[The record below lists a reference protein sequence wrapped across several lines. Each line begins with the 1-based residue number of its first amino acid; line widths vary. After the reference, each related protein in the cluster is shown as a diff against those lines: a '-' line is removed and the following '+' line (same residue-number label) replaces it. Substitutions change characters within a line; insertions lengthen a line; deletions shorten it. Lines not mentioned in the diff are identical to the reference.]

1 MTPRPNGADGDG
13 HHGTRSAR
21 PFRARGVVF
30 TRTQGCT
37 LGFLRLPR
45 WGIGTVPPPPRLRAS
60 AGEPPLPSHPL
71 HDFRVPVRI
80 PHRMTPPCIET
91 PSDRNDPV
99 PGEVSIVSRRQP
111 QDMNTSQSQRIAQI
125 FALLAVMLGLLIP
138 SDVSAGSTA
147 SPAESV
153 RWGFPELNLSGSAV
167 GTRVT
172 LTWSPSYFTQSY
184 AEVFRDGA
192 KLQRLT
198 GFSTSL
204 GMPDYNVHRYT
215 VRVASK
221 ASTMNGPSTS
231 ARQPPRCR
239 RPARSIPSPGISRPA
254 A

>member
-1 MTPRPNGADGDG
+1 
-13 HHGTRSAR
+13 
-21 PFRARGVVF
+21 
-30 TRTQGCT
+30 
-37 LGFLRLPR
+37 
-45 WGIGTVPPPPRLRAS
+45 
-60 AGEPPLPSHPL
+60 
-71 HDFRVPVRI
+71 
-80 PHRMTPPCIET
+80 MTPPCIET

-239 RPARSIPSPGISRPA
+239 RPGRSILSPGISRPA